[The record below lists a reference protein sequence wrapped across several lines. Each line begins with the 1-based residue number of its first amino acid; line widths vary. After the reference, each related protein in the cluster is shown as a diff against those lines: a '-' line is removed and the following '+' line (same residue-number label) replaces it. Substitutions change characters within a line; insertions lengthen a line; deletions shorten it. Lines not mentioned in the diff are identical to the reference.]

1 MPLGINLHMG
11 KTFGRDE
18 SHCTSRG
25 TRKEAG
31 PTVPLG
37 KNLCLR
43 EELGHEWVT
52 LCHQGQICM

>member
-1 MPLGINLHMG
+1 MWGRSLAGMG
-11 KTFGRDE
+11 PAVLVG
-18 SHCTSRG
+18 G

-43 EELGHEWVT
+43 EELGQEWVT
-52 LCHQGQICM
+52 LCH

>member
-11 KTFGRDE
+11 KKFGRDG
-18 SHCTSRG
+18 SHCTR

-43 EELGHEWVT
+43 EELGQEWVT
-52 LCHQGQICM
+52 PCH

>member
-1 MPLGINLHMG
+1 MPLGINLHIG
-11 KTFGRDE
+11 KTFGRDRF
-18 SHCTSRG
+18 HCTSGG

-43 EELGHEWVT
+43 EELGQEWVT
-52 LCHQGQICM
+52 LCH

>member
-11 KTFGRDE
+11 KKFGRDG
-18 SHCTSRG
+18 SHCTSGG

-31 PTVPLG
+31 HTVPLG

-43 EELGHEWVT
+43 EELRQEWVT
-52 LCHQGQICM
+52 LCH